1 MITKV
6 ELHIY
11 NLGTLPDVHWWLHL
25 CKANRALKLIP
36 NTANGDDD
44 HHNDDDDDDDDD
56 DIGNN
61 AANQCTMPF

>member
-36 NTANGDDD
+36 NTANGDG
-44 HHNDDDDDDDDD
+44 DDDADGGGDGDDE
-56 DIGNN
+56 GE
-61 AANQCTMPF
+61 QSVSQST

>member
-36 NTANGDDD
+36 NTAN
-44 HHNDDDDDDDDD
+44 
-56 DIGNN
+56 
-61 AANQCTMPF
+61 AMVMVTMMVNKV

>member
-36 NTANGDDD
+36 NTANGDGDGEQSVSQSTWD
-44 HHNDDDDDDDDD
+44 PL
-56 DIGNN
+56 GRV
-61 AANQCTMPF
+61 